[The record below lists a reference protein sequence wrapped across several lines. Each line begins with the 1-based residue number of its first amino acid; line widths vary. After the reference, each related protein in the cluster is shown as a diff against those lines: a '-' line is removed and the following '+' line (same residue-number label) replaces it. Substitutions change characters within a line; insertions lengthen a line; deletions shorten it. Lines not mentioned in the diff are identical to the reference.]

1 MKGAEISISML
12 IIVIVAAI
20 ALVII
25 LGFLGII
32 PGFQQFFVRPRVEN
46 MFCQELVYYRN
57 CASEYIPLRDAQN
70 IESAKLTKKDVP
82 VVPSGEDRDRPYLS
96 EICAYIL
103 GKSPS
108 QMGEN
113 DWKQCLKRC
122 QCRYE

>member
-1 MKGAEISISML
+1 MRGAEISISML

-46 MFCQELVYYRN
+46 MFCQELVYYHN
-57 CASEYIPLRDAQN
+57 CASEYITFDDAKD

-103 GKSPS
+103 GKSS
-108 QMGEN
+108 ASEN